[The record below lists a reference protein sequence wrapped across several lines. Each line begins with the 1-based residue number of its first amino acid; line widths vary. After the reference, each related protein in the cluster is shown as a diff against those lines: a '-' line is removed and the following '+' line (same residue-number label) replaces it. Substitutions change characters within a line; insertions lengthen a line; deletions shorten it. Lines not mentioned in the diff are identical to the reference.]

1 MPFLKITR
9 RSKTL
14 TACTLPRGDKGFIDI
29 SALYFRELLLFSA
42 ISVAA
47 HSQKILRNALR
58 SMRHKWPT
66 HQRQRPAV
74 LAVENKS

>member
-9 RSKTL
+9 RSKN
-14 TACTLPRGDKGFIDI
+14 AGGLPFATRCKGFIAI
-29 SALYFRELLLFSA
+29 SALYFREPLLFST

-47 HSQKILRNALR
+47 HPQKILRDAPR
-58 SMRHKWPT
+58 SMRHKWAT

-74 LAVENKS
+74 LAVEN

>member
-14 TACTLPRGDKGFIDI
+14 AACTLPRGDKGFIDI
-29 SALYFRELLLFSA
+29 SALHFRELLLLSA

-47 HSQKILRNALR
+47 DQQKILHDAPR
-58 SMRHKWPT
+58 SIRHKWAT

-74 LAVENKS
+74 LAVENET